1 MQLIIN
7 LLHSSFLHYI
17 YKNSGIHVSNKQMLL
32 PRSFVKIQYCGKP
45 PWLSGSVLGL
55 KPQGPEFRI
64 MCLDYSAI
72 SFISPSLLGYMYTQR
87 WPNTP
92 VMMFMYSSYK
102 DFLTII
108 GIKISLSE
116 RITQNSE
123 NFFYKISVMRVK
135 KCQRQMAMV
144 SVRLKS

>member
-1 MQLIIN
+1 M
-7 LLHSSFLHYI
+7 F
-17 YKNSGIHVSNKQMLL
+17 
-32 PRSFVKIQYCGKP
+32 
-45 PWLSGSVLGL
+45 
-55 KPQGPEFRI
+55 
-64 MCLDYSAI
+64 A
-72 SFISPSLLGYMYTQR
+72 QR

-102 DFLTII
+102 DFLTMI

-123 NFFYKISVMRVK
+123 KKFYKISVMRVK

-144 SVRLKS
+144 SVRLES